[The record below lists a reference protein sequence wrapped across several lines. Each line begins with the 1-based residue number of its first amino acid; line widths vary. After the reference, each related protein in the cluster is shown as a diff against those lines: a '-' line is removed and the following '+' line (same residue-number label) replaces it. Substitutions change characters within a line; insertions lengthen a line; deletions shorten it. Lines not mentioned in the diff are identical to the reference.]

1 MGILKKL
8 TDEYFEKELRTEDGK
23 FMEVMGCK
31 VLVPVDFT
39 EDDFF
44 ILLNEAIADY
54 DGETI
59 FSYYRDINDYDDDE
73 YEKVKCGYNNYIVYP
88 KLKNADINFN
98 VTESQYDS
106 VKKFLKYIFEVA
118 QIETHDYKEKLILV
132 DEGTQYYKFHYKF
145 YEAGIDDNN
154 GYIEDDCW
162 DLLVEDFLTD
172 FEKKADI
179 GRGDIEYFSYN
190 NMGSNV
196 CINIQSPSKSLF
208 FSALKY
214 SREMT
219 EWWKKVLDKIDEM
232 GVKEYFGLE
241 DELED
246 EEDN

>member
-44 ILLNEAIADY
+44 ILLNEAITDY

-59 FSYYRDINDYDDDE
+59 FSYKRYLNDYNDNE
-73 YEKVKCGYNNYIVYP
+73 YEKIKCGDDNYIVYP

-106 VKKFLKYIFEVA
+106 VKKFLEYIFEVA
-118 QIETHDYKEKLILV
+118 DITTHNGDEMILLV
-132 DEGTQYYKFHYKF
+132 DESTQYHKFHYKF
-145 YEAGIDDNN
+145 YEAEIDDNN

-162 DLLVEDFLTD
+162 DLLVDDFLTA
-172 FEKKADI
+172 FEEKVDI

-196 CINIQSPSKSLF
+196 CIKLQSQRNNYLYF
-208 FSALKY
+208 NVLKY

-241 DELED
+241 DE
-246 EEDN
+246 EE

>member
-23 FMEVMGCK
+23 YINALGCK
-31 VLVPVDFT
+31 VLVPIDFT

-44 ILLNEAIADY
+44 VLLNEAITDY
-54 DGETI
+54 DGEAI
-59 FSYYRDINDYDDDE
+59 FSYDRDIKDYDDDE
-73 YEKVKCGYNNYIVYP
+73 YEKVKCGHNNYLVYP

-98 VTESQYDS
+98 ITEKQYDS
-106 VKKFLKYIFEVA
+106 VKKFLEYIFEVA
-118 QIETHDYKEKLILV
+118 QIETHNYEEKLILV
-132 DEGTQYYKFHYKF
+132 SESDQYYKFGYKF

-154 GYIEDDCW
+154 GYIENDCW
-162 DLLVEDFLTD
+162 DLLMDDFLTS
-172 FEKKADI
+172 FEEKVDI

-196 CINIQSPSKSLF
+196 CINIQSPSKSLYF
-208 FSALKY
+208 FALKY

-241 DELED
+241 DE
-246 EEDN
+246 EE